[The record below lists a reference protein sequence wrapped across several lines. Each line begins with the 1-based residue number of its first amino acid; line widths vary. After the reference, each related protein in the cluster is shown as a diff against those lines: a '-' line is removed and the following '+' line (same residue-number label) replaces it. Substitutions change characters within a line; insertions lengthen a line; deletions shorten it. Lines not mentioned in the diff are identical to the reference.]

1 MSTALVLGGGLAG
14 LLAAAALAPHARQ
27 VTVIEQGNLP
37 DGPEPR
43 REVPQGHFGHILLGG
58 GADALDS
65 LLPGTV
71 DALRAA
77 GAHHRQIP
85 SGLLMRLGTGWL
97 PDHDS
102 TTFLIACSRHLLD
115 HVVRERMSGL
125 AVAVRTRTSVLG
137 LLGDAGRVDGV
148 LVENRDGTR
157 ETLPADLVVDATG
170 RHSRA
175 PEWLRAL
182 GSEEVREE
190 RSTPDSLTPHGS
202 STRQAATTASRS
214 SASSPSPAAVYPDA
228 APRSSPSRAAAGS
241 SPSPAPAAV
250 NPPGAR
256 PVSKRSSALW
266 NTRWFTV
273 WSAPPARSA
282 RSAPAAAPSI
292 AAASTR
298 TVPRPGSR
306 RSVTRWPR

>member
-190 RSTPDSLTPHGS
+190 TVDAGLAY
-202 STRQAATTASRS
+202 AARLF
-214 SASSPSPAAVYPDA
+214 DA
-228 APRSSPSRAAAGS
+228 PGGNDGFPVVSIVPVPGRRVPGRGATVIPSRAAAGS
-241 SPSPAPAAV
+241 SPSPALAAV

-256 PVSKRSSALW
+256 PVSKRSSAPW
-266 NTRWFTV
+266 TTRWFTV